1 MSKELKV
8 TLIKSPIGYDFT
20 QRATV
25 KALGLKKMNSS
36 VIKEDT
42 KEIRGMIKKINHLLS
57 IEEIDK
63 EQ

>member
-1 MSKELKV
+1 
-8 TLIKSPIGYDFT
+8 
-20 QRATV
+20 
-25 KALGLKKMNSS
+25 MNSS